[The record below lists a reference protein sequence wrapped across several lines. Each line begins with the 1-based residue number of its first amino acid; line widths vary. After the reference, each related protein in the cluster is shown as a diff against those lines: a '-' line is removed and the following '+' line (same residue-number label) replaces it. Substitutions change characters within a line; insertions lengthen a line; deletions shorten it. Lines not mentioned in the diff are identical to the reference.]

1 MPLSKFWATTVV
13 PAGVFYTNS
22 PVSGPCSGSCSF
34 FLSVMSL
41 WDTRKR
47 TTSPFSFLIGT
58 MSRRHQNFVPGEKNK
73 CKPTI
78 NVVFRNRKVEAVKS
92 FSPMYQMFQ
101 SYTSLLTDKVCGSL
115 YWTISDAHKC
125 ELYVSLHFKP
135 SETVSDSCYLIFLH
149 YFNLL
154 IFQLVVKKWH

>member
-1 MPLSKFWATTVV
+1 MPLSKFWATTVL

-78 NVVFRNRKVEAVKS
+78 NVVFRNTKVEAVKS

-125 ELYVSLHFKP
+125 ELWIYMWVYILNQAKQCLTHVISFFTLF
-135 SETVSDSCYLIFLH
+135 
-149 YFNLL
+149 
-154 IFQLVVKKWH
+154 